1 MCVRAPRQ
9 APQPAPLAKGSA
21 VLRTPLPTSPLSP
34 PPLPPPTPARA
45 ALWDYRSGC
54 ANTLSLRGHK
64 NAVLRVAWLAAG
76 AAQLATA
83 SADRTCAVWD
93 APTGSRLRSL
103 TGHERIVND
112 VAAGGA
118 REAGS
123 HALASASD
131 DGSVLLWDARAR
143 RAAGAVPGRAP
154 LLACAYGA
162 DAHTLYCAGVEGVVR
177 AYDLRGGSGGGSG
190 SGSGGSG
197 GQLQPVLTLQDSGGG
212 VSSLAASP
220 NGFQLLALGFDGA
233 ARVYDVQA
241 FCAAPSRLA
250 GALGGARAPGGGGGG
265 GGGGL
270 FDSGLLR
277 ASWSPCGQR
286 VCVGAS
292 DKVARVY
299 DAASGE
305 LLAALPGHTG
315 AVVESAWHPTE
326 PVLATAGDKT
336 VFIGE
341 LSR

>member
-1 MCVRAPRQ
+1 MCVCHTRA
-9 APQPAPLAKGSA
+9 
-21 VLRTPLPTSPLSP
+21 LRGCTASLSQTTPNTASFSPL
-34 PPLPPPTPARA
+34 A
-45 ALWDYRSGC
+45 ALWDYRGGC

-76 AAQLATA
+76 AGQLATA

-93 APTGSRLRSL
+93 APSGARLRTL

-112 VAAGGA
+112 VAAGAA

-177 AYDLRGGSGGGSG
+177 AYDLRGGSGGS
-190 SGSGGSG
+190 SGGSSG
-197 GQLQPVLTLQDSGGG
+197 GQLLPVLTLEDGGGG

-220 NGFQLLALGFDGA
+220 NGFQLLALGFDGV
-233 ARVYDVQA
+233 ARTYDVQA
-241 FCAAPSRLA
+241 FCAAPSRCT
-250 GALGGARAPGGGGGG
+250 GALGAARAPGAGGGGAG
-265 GGGGL
+265 AGGL

-286 VCVGAS
+286 VCVGGS

-299 DAASGE
+299 EAASGQ
-305 LLAALPGHTG
+305 LLAELPGHTG
-315 AVVESAWHPTE
+315 AVVEGTWHPEE
-326 PVLATAGDKT
+326 PVLATAGDRT

>member
-1 MCVRAPRQ
+1 MRVPYARAARLHGLSLSNNSQ
-9 APQPAPLAKGSA
+9 HCLFPL
-21 VLRTPLPTSPLSP
+21 L
-34 PPLPPPTPARA
+34 A
-45 ALWDYRSGC
+45 ALWDYRGGC

-76 AAQLATA
+76 AGQLATA

-93 APTGSRLRSL
+93 APSGARLRTL

-112 VAAGGA
+112 VAAGAA

-177 AYDLRGGSGGGSG
+177 AYDLRGGSGGS
-190 SGSGGSG
+190 SGGSSG
-197 GQLQPVLTLQDSGGG
+197 GQLLPVLTLEDGGGG

-220 NGFQLLALGFDGA
+220 NGFQLLALGFDGV
-233 ARVYDVQA
+233 ARTYDVQA
-241 FCAAPSRLA
+241 FCATPSRCT
-250 GALGGARAPGGGGGG
+250 GALGAARAPGAGGAGA
-265 GGGGL
+265 GGL

-286 VCVGAS
+286 VCVGGS

-299 DAASGE
+299 EAASGQ
-305 LLAALPGHTG
+305 LLAELPGHTG
-315 AVVESAWHPTE
+315 AVVEGTWHPEE
-326 PVLATAGDKT
+326 PVLATAGDRT

>member
-1 MCVRAPRQ
+1 VRVPR
-9 APQPAPLAKGSA
+9 ARARAAARPHAATLLSTPTNYTPRSA
-21 VLRTPLPTSPLSP
+21 LPRL
-34 PPLPPPTPARA
+34 A
-45 ALWDYRSGC
+45 ALWDYRGGC

-76 AAQLATA
+76 AGQLATA

-93 APTGSRLRSL
+93 APSGARLRTL

-112 VAAGGA
+112 VAAGAA

-177 AYDLRGGSGGGSG
+177 AYDLRGGSSSGSGSG
-190 SGSGGSG
+190 SGSGG
-197 GQLQPVLTLQDSGGG
+197 QLLPVLTLEDGGGG

-220 NGFQLLALGFDGA
+220 NGFQLLALGFDGV
-233 ARVYDVQA
+233 ARTYDVQA
-241 FCAAPSRLA
+241 FCAAPSRCT
-250 GALGGARAPGGGGGG
+250 GALGAARAPGAGAGAGA
-265 GGGGL
+265 GGL

-286 VCVGAS
+286 VCVGGS

-299 DAASGE
+299 EAASGQ
-305 LLAALPGHTG
+305 LLAELPGHTG
-315 AVVESAWHPTE
+315 AVVEGAWHPEE
-326 PVLATAGDKT
+326 PVLATAGDRT